1 MAAITPKRL
10 AYPLAVAVMIGG
22 AVATYQAKHDAV
34 EAAASVA
41 ELRHRI
47 DQERMAISLLKA
59 EWSELTQPAR
69 LQDLL
74 GRYPEVLDLGPYGV
88 ERMIRLGDIP
98 FPPAEDPDLI
108 GAFLAEDG

>member
-10 AYPLAVAVMIGG
+10 AYPLAVVIMIGG
-22 AVATYQAKHDAV
+22 AVATYQTKHDAV
-34 EAAASVA
+34 EAAALVA
-41 ELRHRI
+41 ELRHEI
-47 DQERMAISLLKA
+47 GQERIAISLLKA

-74 GRYPEVLDLGPYGV
+74 GRYPDILDLGPYGV

-98 FPPAEDPDLI
+98 YPPAAELDLI
-108 GAFLAEDG
+108 GAFLAGDG